1 MNDIMIAVSM
11 LFCIIIT
18 AGSMLAPLFILEE
31 EVKI

>member
-11 LFCIIIT
+11 LFCITIT

-31 EVKI
+31 V